1 VVARKRPTHHGAHR
15 LRTTMTP
22 TENLTSAFETLWE
35 TKIYL
40 LRTIKDV
47 GGEFA
52 PKVNAALAEVAAA
65 RDHVE
70 KLLIELQEKPPVAP
84 VPPRE

>member
-1 VVARKRPTHHGAHR
+1 
-15 LRTTMTP
+15 MTP

-40 LRTIKDV
+40 LRTIEDV
-47 GGEFA
+47 DGGLS
-52 PKVNAALAEVAAA
+52 PKLKSVLAEVAAA

-70 KLLIELQEKPPVAP
+70 TLLIELQAKPPVAP
-84 VPPRE
+84 LPPQG